1 MAIGLAEFCASD
13 ICFSGATWLP
23 WHEKNPVQP
32 TPGFFMG
39 ITLMNSVTEYSGQ
52 TLLAT
57 NEQLLDSPAELR
69 RKLPLAAPL
78 QQHIEQQR
86 RDIDG
91 IVSGKDSRLLVVVG
105 PCSVHDP
112 LATLDYA
119 KRLKTLQQQLPHL
132 LLVMRVY
139 IEKPRTCLGWKG
151 LVYDPDRDN
160 SQQLNKGLQVS
171 RELMQAVAQL
181 GLPIAT
187 EALNPELAPYFDD
200 LVSWYALGA
209 RTTESQTHR
218 EMASA
223 LPGSIG
229 FKNGTDG
236 SVDIAVNAI
245 KAASQPQYITRIN
258 DEGRLVQQQVAGNR
272 SGHLVLRGGSDGP
285 NYHRDAVLAA
295 SRALQTAG
303 LNPRVM
309 VDASHANCGKVAERQ
324 ANVLADVGKQLQQ
337 GSPILGVMLES
348 FLVSGQQALTAEAG
362 TYGQS
367 MTDPCLDWAMTTESL
382 QQLNHQ
388 VGSTQQE
395 LAAVPA

>member
-1 MAIGLAEFCASD
+1 
-13 ICFSGATWLP
+13 
-23 WHEKNPVQP
+23 
-32 TPGFFMG
+32 
-39 ITLMNSVTEYSGQ
+39 MNSVTHIE
-52 TLLAT
+52 T
-57 NEQLLDSPAELR
+57 NEPLAATTERLLNSPAELR
-69 RKLPLAAPL
+69 QQLPMSAPL
-78 QQHIEQQR
+78 RQQIAEQR
-86 RDIDG
+86 RAIDG
-91 IVSGKDSRLLVVVG
+91 IVSGNDSRLLVVVG

-119 KRLKTLQQQLPHL
+119 NRLKTLQPQVPHL

-160 SQQLNKGLQVS
+160 SQQLNSGLRVS
-171 RELMQAVAQL
+171 RELMQRIAEL

-245 KAASQPQYITRIN
+245 KAASQAQYITRIN
-258 DEGRLVQQQVAGNR
+258 NEGRLVQQQVAGNR
-272 SGHLVLRGGSDGP
+272 SGHLVLRGGADGP
-285 NYHRDAVLAA
+285 NYQRDAVLAA
-295 SRALQTAG
+295 SRALQAAG

-309 VDASHANCGKVAERQ
+309 VDASHANCGKIAERQ
-324 ANVLADVGKQLQQ
+324 ADVLADVGAQLQQ

-367 MTDPCLDWAMTTESL
+367 MTDPCLNWDMTTASL
-382 QQLNHQ
+382 QQLNHE
-388 VGSTQQE
+388 VDTAQQPW
-395 LAAVPA
+395 AVVSA